1 MERSMNSANPK
12 PSITPTSPPERAG
25 RLALFGPPPLLEGED
40 TAAYD
45 ELLVRISG
53 AVKPADILEEIWVRD
68 VVDLVWEAFRL
79 RRLKANL
86 MTAVAHEGVK
96 RILTPL
102 LGGSRAYDLA
112 EAWARRERGAI
123 KQVDELLA
131 SAGLTMDAVM
141 AQTLSLKLDDI
152 DRIDRMIA
160 TAEARRNLIMREIER
175 HRATWAQDL
184 RQAAQEAEDV
194 EFEAIEDTANTRGA
208 A

>member
-25 RLALFGPPPLLEGED
+25 RLALSGPPPLLEGED

-68 VVDLVWEAFRL
+68 IVDLVWEAFRL

-86 MTAVAHEGVK
+86 TTAVAHEGVE

-102 LGGSRAYDLA
+102 LGWSSAHDLA
-112 EAWARRERGAI
+112 
-123 KQVDELLA
+123 K
-131 SAGLTMDAVM
+131 
-141 AQTLSLKLDDI
+141 
-152 DRIDRMIA
+152 
-160 TAEARRNLIMREIER
+160 
-175 HRATWAQDL
+175 
-184 RQAAQEAEDV
+184 
-194 EFEAIEDTANTRGA
+194 
-208 A
+208 